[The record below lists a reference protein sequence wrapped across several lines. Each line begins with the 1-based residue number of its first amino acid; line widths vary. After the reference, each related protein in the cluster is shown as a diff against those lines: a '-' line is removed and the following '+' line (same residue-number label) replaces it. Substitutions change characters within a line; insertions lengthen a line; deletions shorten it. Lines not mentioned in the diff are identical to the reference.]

1 MVGYYK
7 LTKLR
12 RSQMA
17 AFLRLELLENTAHL
31 SIKNEL
37 FRDLIDTFFVRD
49 RYAKDNALRKRVR
62 L

>member
-1 MVGYYK
+1 
-7 LTKLR
+7 
-12 RSQMA
+12 MA